1 VRWNLHTLDCQTLI
15 QVLAELEVGSVAS
28 DPLQAGALATGLRF
42 FCIAGWGW
50 VAEIG
55 GRIAGSAH
63 PLEKTAT
70 SFMNASIHRL
80 FYWQVNLREFGASS
94 LR

>member
-1 VRWNLHTLDCQTLI
+1 MLDCQPPI

-28 DPLQAGALATGLRF
+28 DPLQAGALPTGLRF

-55 GRIAGSAH
+55 GRIAGSAPSGKNRH
-63 PLEKTAT
+63 QFHERKHT
-70 SFMNASIHRL
+70 SLVLLAG
-80 FYWQVNLREFGASS
+80 ESS
-94 LR
+94 